1 MKVANIIAGL
11 GAGGAESSLN
21 LLGNYASKQKNT
33 SWDVFSLSNEISSNF
48 ELKNKKFNLKSFLL
62 PFNFLLLAMELKKIK
77 YNKYLFWMYD
87 AAFISILLSPMLNC
101 KPNWY
106 IHHNLLNFKNES
118 IKLKTQVKILSLISH
133 TFFVEK
139 IFFASKNSMNL
150 HIKKLKFNPKK
161 CVYCPIGFDEE
172 KFIFKPPAGEKILKI
187 GNFGRFSKV
196 KNHQFLFNLC
206 KKLKDR
212 EVDFELHLAG
222 IGMEKN
228 NTLLLDMLKKSELYN
243 ETFLYGETQ
252 DIPNLYR
259 NIDLYILCSL
269 SEAFPLV
276 IGESL
281 LTGIYAI
288 SNELG
293 DVGEMIK
300 LNGKIIKNLDI
311 DEYVN
316 AIDQFV
322 KMSEEK
328 KIYKADANRK
338 FIAKN
343 FSVENQLN
351 TLLSTN

>member
-1 MKVANIIAGL
+1 M
-11 GAGGAESSLN
+11 
-21 LLGNYASKQKNT
+21 
-33 SWDVFSLSNEISSNF
+33 
-48 ELKNKKFNLKSFLL
+48 
-62 PFNFLLLAMELKKIK
+62 
-77 YNKYLFWMYD
+77 
-87 AAFISILLSPMLNC
+87 
-101 KPNWY
+101 
-106 IHHNLLNFKNES
+106 
-118 IKLKTQVKILSLISH
+118 
-133 TFFVEK
+133 
-139 IFFASKNSMNL
+139 
-150 HIKKLKFNPKK
+150 
-161 CVYCPIGFDEE
+161 
-172 KFIFKPPAGEKILKI
+172 
-187 GNFGRFSKV
+187 
-196 KNHQFLFNLC
+196 
-206 KKLKDR
+206 
-212 EVDFELHLAG
+212 
-222 IGMEKN
+222 
-228 NTLLLDMLKKSELYN
+228 
-243 ETFLYGETQ
+243 
-252 DIPNLYR
+252 
-259 NIDLYILCSL
+259 YILCSL

>member
-21 LLGNYASKQKNT
+21 LLGNYASKQKRIVC
-33 SWDVFSLSNEISSNF
+33 DVFSLSNERSSNF
-48 ELKNKKFNLKSFLL
+48 KLQNKTFNLKSFLF
-62 PFNFLLLAMELKKIK
+62 PFNFLLLAMGLKKIK

-87 AAFISILLSPMLNC
+87 AAFISIFLFPILKS

-106 IHHNLLNFKNES
+106 IHHNLLNFKNEG
-118 IKLKTQVKILSLISH
+118 IKLKMQSKILSFISH
-133 TFFVEK
+133 TFFVDK

-150 HIKKLKFNPKK
+150 HISKLKFNAKK
-161 CVYCPIGFDEE
+161 CVYCPIGFDED
-172 KFIFKPPAGEKILKI
+172 KFEFKTPSRKKTIKI

-196 KNHQFLFNLC
+196 KNHVFLFDLC

-228 NTLLLDMLKKSELYN
+228 NTLLLDMLKKRELCN
-243 ETFLYGETQ
+243 ETFLYGETE
-252 DIPNLYR
+252 DIPSLYQ

-300 LNGKIIKNLDI
+300 FNGKIIKNLEEDAYI
-311 DEYVN
+311 KAVDE
-316 AIDQFV
+316 FV
-322 KMSEEK
+322 KMPEEK
-328 KIYKADANRK
+328 RISIANTNRK

-343 FSVENQLN
+343 FSIENQLN

>member
-1 MKVANIIAGL
+1 MG
-11 GAGGAESSLN
+11 
-21 LLGNYASKQKNT
+21 
-33 SWDVFSLSNEISSNF
+33 D
-48 ELKNKKFNLKSFLL
+48 FLR
-62 PFNFLLLAMELKKIK
+62 
-77 YNKYLFWMYD
+77 
-87 AAFISILLSPMLNC
+87 
-101 KPNWY
+101 
-106 IHHNLLNFKNES
+106 
-118 IKLKTQVKILSLISH
+118 
-133 TFFVEK
+133 
-139 IFFASKNSMNL
+139 
-150 HIKKLKFNPKK
+150 
-161 CVYCPIGFDEE
+161 
-172 KFIFKPPAGEKILKI
+172 LKI
-187 GNFGRFSKV
+187 TS
-196 KNHQFLFNLC
+196 FLFNLC

-228 NTLLLDMLKKSELYN
+228 NTLLLDMLKKSELCN

-322 KMSEEK
+322 KMSEKRKYIKLMPIESLLL
-328 KIYKADANRK
+328 KIY
-338 FIAKN
+338 
-343 FSVENQLN
+343 SVENQLN
-351 TLLSTN
+351 TLLGTN